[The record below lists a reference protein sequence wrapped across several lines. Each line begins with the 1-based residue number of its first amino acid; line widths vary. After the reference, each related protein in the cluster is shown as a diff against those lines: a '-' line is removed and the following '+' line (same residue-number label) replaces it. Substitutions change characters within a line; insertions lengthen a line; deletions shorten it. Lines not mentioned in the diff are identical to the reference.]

1 LEKRVAMR
9 DNILLH
15 YLTGNKSYHL
25 LRQLINTFYGFDL
38 ELLTLEGDF
47 IEPPSKSPQSDIP
60 RFIEYNQ
67 SASSRRFSDSDL
79 LQEIQTSGQAVI
91 TECKEQGYKQL
102 FVPVLQKKDV
112 VGFVFVSEDK
122 NVRLTDSEIKITMEF
137 LTDYIHLLVKTDLE
151 FIEYFQNKDMTHQQ
165 CVIHDVIN
173 YVQEHY
179 QETHLTLRDI
189 ASWRGISYHYLSSLF
204 KKEIKMPFKTYL
216 THVRLERAAHLLQS
230 RHVSVGQ
237 VAHECGFEDPG
248 YFSKAFKRRTGL
260 SPLAYRE
267 NPVQIKAHSAK
278 GFQCALSKYGISC
291 KKNRR

>member
-1 LEKRVAMR
+1 MR

-38 ELLTLEGDF
+38 ELLTLEGEF
-47 IEPPSKSPQSDIP
+47 IDPPSER
-60 RFIEYNQ
+60 RFRSFSGLEAPTQ
-67 SASSRRFSDSDL
+67 TPSSRRFFDQDILQQVQDSRHTL
-79 LQEIQTSGQAVI
+79 V
-91 TECKEQGYKQL
+91 TECKERGYKQL
-102 FVPVLQKKDV
+102 FVPVLQKRDV
-112 VGFVFVSEDK
+112 VGFVFVSEDG
-122 NVRLTDSEIKITMEF
+122 NVRLTDAEVQITIEF
-137 LTDYIHLLVKTDLE
+137 LADYIRMLVKTDLE
-151 FIEYFQNKDMTHQQ
+151 FIEFFQNKDMSHQQ

-230 RHVSVGQ
+230 RHVPVGQ
-237 VAHECGFEDPG
+237 VARECGFEDPG
-248 YFSKAFKRRTGL
+248 YFSKAFKRQTGL

-267 NPVQIKAHSAK
+267 HPVQVKTHSAK